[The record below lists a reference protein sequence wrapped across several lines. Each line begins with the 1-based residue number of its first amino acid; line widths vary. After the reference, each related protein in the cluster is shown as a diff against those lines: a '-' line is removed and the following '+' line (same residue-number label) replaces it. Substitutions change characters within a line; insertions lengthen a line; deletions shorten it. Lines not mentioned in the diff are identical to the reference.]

1 MNIANQFDL
10 PLPPAAA
17 WAALM
22 NVPETAAC
30 FPGAS
35 DIVQTGPDQYT
46 GKVTV
51 KLGPLTMV
59 FAGRMQ
65 VESRDDA
72 AHSATIKATWSE
84 TRGRGHALTVTQFC
98 LSELNAEATATR
110 AGLNTDLQLAGQVA
124 QYGRASGM
132 LAALSQQLVADF
144 AKRLHARLSG
154 AVPEAPLPIS
164 ALGVAAKALLRR
176 N

>member
-1 MNIANQFDL
+1 
-10 PLPPAAA
+10 
-17 WAALM
+17 
-22 NVPETAAC
+22 
-30 FPGAS
+30 
-35 DIVQTGPDQYT
+35 
-46 GKVTV
+46 
-51 KLGPLTMV
+51 MV
-59 FAGRMQ
+59 FAGRLQ
-65 VESRDDA
+65 LESRDDA
-72 AHSATIKATWSE
+72 MHRAVIKAAWNE

-98 LSELNAEATATR
+98 LSELNAEATTTR

-164 ALGVAAKALLRR
+164 ALAVAAKVLLRR